1 MTDDLVPVNGRTG
14 PIRVGV
20 SPGVV
25 PIVPGAESTVHI
37 EVSNDDNIIRSVH
50 LAILGLDPT
59 WVVLPAEGVALFPGD
74 SCIVDLRC
82 RLPLEFPAGARRAAI
97 EVRDSIGDLV
107 PALVEFDLLVE
118 PVEQLQLKVEPTNIN
133 AGRRGTFTTTVINN
147 GNSPVD
153 VVVRA
158 VDPEE
163 VTSTIFVP
171 AVISILPNAV
181 GVARGELRG
190 KRPWFGTPLV
200 RLLTVGVAAQ
210 PPGAPPIDPLA
221 PEGAG
226 PGATSTLV
234 AVVQK
239 PRLSRRLMT
248 LLGLLT
254 AATVFTIVLAATF
267 ANLAEQSDA
276 NAALLKESLGG
287 NQTASGASVAPT
299 ELSGTVTSSTG
310 TGVGGVAI
318 VLYDKGRGPS
328 VTIAQTVTD
337 GNGTYRLA
345 NVTGGTYRIKFSAAG
360 FTDVWY
366 DGATSF
372 EEATDVVVA
381 GTAIPKLDAQI
392 VGQPAGVTGRVTG
405 DDVLGATVVVQIPA
419 AVLPPVPDAPTTT
432 TGAAGAP
439 PTAADAGPVVQTVAV
454 DSAGAYTVTGL
465 PTPSSYTLT
474 AVKAGFVSR
483 PRAVTLQPGDQLKD
497 IVLDLLKGD
506 GSINGTVVDSAGRR
520 SPAPGWW
527 PATGRT
533 RRAR

>member
-1 MTDDLVPVNGRTG
+1 MSDDLVPVSGRTG

-59 WVVLPAEGVALFPGD
+59 WVVLPTEGIALFPGD

-133 AGRRGTFTTTVINN
+133 AGRRGTFTTTVTNH

-153 VVVRA
+153 VVVARRRSGGGHLDALRA
-158 VDPEE
+158 GGDQH
-163 VTSTIFVP
+163 P
-171 AVISILPNAV
+171 AQ
-181 GVARGELRG
+181 RRRC
-190 KRPWFGTPLV
+190 RPWRAARQATVV
-200 RLLTVGVAAQ
+200 RHPARAPAHRGRRRPAARCATDR
-210 PPGAPPIDPLA
+210 P
-221 PEGAG
+221 AG
-226 PGATSTLV
+226 SRGRRPGATSTLV

-248 LLGLLT
+248 LLGLLL
-254 AATVFTIVLAATF
+254 AATVFTVVLAATF
-267 ANLAEQSDA
+267 ANLAKQSDA

-287 NQTASGASVAPT
+287 NQTANGSSVAPT
-299 ELSGTVTSSTG
+299 ELSGAVTSSTG

-318 VLYDKGRGPS
+318 ILYDKGRGPS

-366 DGATSF
+366 DGAT
-372 EEATDVVVA
+372 
-381 GTAIPKLDAQI
+381 
-392 VGQPAGVTGRVTG
+392 
-405 DDVLGATVVVQIPA
+405 
-419 AVLPPVPDAPTTT
+419 
-432 TGAAGAP
+432 
-439 PTAADAGPVVQTVAV
+439 
-454 DSAGAYTVTGL
+454 
-465 PTPSSYTLT
+465 
-474 AVKAGFVSR
+474 
-483 PRAVTLQPGDQLKD
+483 
-497 IVLDLLKGD
+497 
-506 GSINGTVVDSAGRR
+506 
-520 SPAPGWW
+520 
-527 PATGRT
+527 
-533 RRAR
+533 